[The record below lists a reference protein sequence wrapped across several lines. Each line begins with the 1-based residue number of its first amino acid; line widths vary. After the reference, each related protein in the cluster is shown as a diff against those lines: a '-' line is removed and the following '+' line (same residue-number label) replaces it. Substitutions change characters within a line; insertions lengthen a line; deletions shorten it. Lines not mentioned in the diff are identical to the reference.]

1 MSFPIRARSLSVL
14 LLPAVLALTACQAP
28 ALDEQDSATA
38 HAQQAAEAAKA
49 PADDAGKAT
58 EAPPVGTCDASQ
70 VQSLVGQAYTDALG
84 KQAQEDAGASQVRV
98 LKPNDV
104 ATMEFLGD
112 RLNIEVDDKGAV
124 SGALRLSPAPRRHW
138 VAGAFCCTCNRV
150 LRRCSNL

>member
-1 MSFPIRARSLSVL
+1 MSFPIRARSLSAL

-49 PADDAGKAT
+49 PADEAGKAT

-112 RLNIEVDDKGAV
+112 RLNIEVDAKGAV
-124 SGALRLSPAPRRHW
+124 S
-138 VAGAFCCTCNRV
+138 
-150 LRRCSNL
+150 

>member
-1 MSFPIRARSLSVL
+1 MSFPIRARSLSAL

-28 ALDEQDSATA
+28 SMDEQDAATA

-49 PADDAGKAT
+49 PADEAGKAT
-58 EAPPVGTCDASQ
+58 EAPPAGTCDASQ
-70 VQSLVGQAYTDALG
+70 VQSLVGQPYTDAVG

-112 RLNIEVDDKGAV
+112 RLNVEVDAKDVV
-124 SGALRLSPAPRRHW
+124 SG
-138 VAGAFCCTCNRV
+138 V
-150 LRRCSNL
+150 RCG

>member
-1 MSFPIRARSLSVL
+1 MMSFPIRARSLSAL

-49 PADDAGKAT
+49 PADEAGKAT

-70 VQSLVGQAYTDALG
+70 VQSLVGQTYTDALG
-84 KQAQEDAGASQVRV
+84 KQAQEDAGANQVRV

-112 RLNIEVDDKGAV
+112 RLNIEVDAKGAV
-124 SGALRLSPAPRRHW
+124 SGA
-138 VAGAFCCTCNRV
+138 
-150 LRRCSNL
+150 RCG